1 VNATNPLVQETL
13 EDLRALEAAK
23 ASLGPLAANLSLAT
37 CGWVLGPLGNR
48 TLLDFE
54 LSPQWSLSSLDQLV
68 GYKYVDP
75 AYGQVTKHPK
85 WVIPWAE
92 DDPRLSAP
100 QLWVWRTLS
109 HADDAQKYGAEGFI
123 NIHWRT
129 RAVGPTLE
137 ATAQRSWQ
145 SGQNLT
151 AAAFWD

>member
-1 VNATNPLVQETL
+1 MNATNPLVQETL